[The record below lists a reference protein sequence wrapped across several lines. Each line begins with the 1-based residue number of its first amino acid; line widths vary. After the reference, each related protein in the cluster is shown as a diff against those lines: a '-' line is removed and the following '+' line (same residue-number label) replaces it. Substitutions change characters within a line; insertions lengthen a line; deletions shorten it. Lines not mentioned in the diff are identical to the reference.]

1 VLEVLIVDDDVDT
14 CDFLKDFLASE
25 GHNGHIIRDPSRVLG
40 LLQRQQFHAILLDIM
55 MPGVSGISLLQQI
68 RAQDRDISVV
78 ILTGYPEVDTAI
90 ASIQLSVAGY
100 LKKPF
105 SSEELRGIL
114 LAIAKKRGLS
124 QNREERLCADV
135 GQAVR
140 LARKDKEMTLKD
152 LAARTN
158 LSVSLLSQIERGEG
172 NPTVLNL
179 FRISQALDISL
190 ADVFREY

>member
-1 VLEVLIVDDDVDT
+1 MLEVLIIDDDADT
-14 CDFLKDFLASE
+14 RDYLRDFLASE
-25 GHNGHIIRDPSRVLG
+25 GHTGHIATEPTRAVE

-55 MPGVSGISLLQQI
+55 MPSVSGIKLLQQI
-68 RAQDRDISVV
+68 RTQDKEIPV
-78 ILTGYPEVDTAI
+78 IIITGYPEVDTAI
-90 ASIQLSVAGY
+90 ASIQLSVTGY

-105 SSEELRGIL
+105 ATEDLRSL
-114 LAIAKKRGLS
+114 LAGVAKKKGLS
-124 QNREERLCADV
+124 QNREQRLCAEV

-152 LAARTN
+152 LAARTS

-179 FRISQALDISL
+179 FRIAQALEITL
-190 ADVFREY
+190 AEIFHEF